1 MITEAGEGEA
11 LGVFMLHSVSLPQKY
26 KNIVRKYF
34 LLYKKMWSKVRGQLK
49 KADIRIL
56 EAKMRKV
63 VCILAGVMLLG
74 NVFSA
79 ASLADET
86 DQNVQLIGPG
96 GQQNNTVQSGGG
108 PEGGQSAVPSV
119 PDQSASEQNQAQ
131 QGSGQNAE
139 GPVAEAD
146 TSGSG
151 SSQAF
156 GDPGSGQASA
166 GPGNGQTF
174 GGSGSGQASKDSGN
188 SQASS
193 GPGYG
198 GIPVRREI
206 GPGIKSE
213 ENGDGTVEG
222 EPRIPWNNF
231 LDSAILNPVVKVAEK
246 YSYDQMVSDIQQLQA
261 RYGEKIHV
269 NVIGQSHDGRD
280 IYEVIVGNINAPKHI
295 LLQGAIHAREYMTP
309 LLMMKQAETAL
320 FHYDTG
326 QYDGMMLR
334 DMLQQTALH
343 FIPMSNPDG
352 VALSQFGLDGLRS
365 DFLKQTVLSCYA
377 RDTAEGRTALPIEQY
392 LPLWKSNAM
401 GVDLNHNFP
410 ADWDGIITSAAANS
424 FAGYKGASPLS
435 EPESQALASMA
446 DKYSWTTTVSYHS
459 MGNII
464 YWDTQISKVKDASM
478 SLAQRI
484 SGVTGYRMD
493 ESDGK
498 GGYKDWMQSKDSPVP
513 GITIEVGSVSCPLPV
528 SQYDE
533 VWKQNRA
540 VWAEAL
546 KWSMGR

>member
-1 MITEAGEGEA
+1 
-11 LGVFMLHSVSLPQKY
+11 
-26 KNIVRKYF
+26 
-34 LLYKKMWSKVRGQLK
+34 
-49 KADIRIL
+49 
-56 EAKMRKV
+56 MRKV

-96 GQQNNTVQSGGG
+96 GQQNNIMQSGGG

-119 PDQSASEQNQAQ
+119 PDQSASEQNQAE
-131 QGSGQNAE
+131 QGSSQNVE
-139 GPVAEAD
+139 GPVAGAG
-146 TSGSG
+146 TS
-151 SSQAF
+151 
-156 GDPGSGQASA
+156 
-166 GPGNGQTF
+166 
-174 GGSGSGQASKDSGN
+174 DSGN
-188 SQASS
+188 SQAFGNPGSS
-193 GPGYG
+193 QAPAGPGYG
-198 GIPVRREI
+198 GIPIRREI

-309 LLMMKQAETAL
+309 LLMMKQAETVL

-446 DKYSWTTTVSYHS
+446 DKYSWTATISYHS